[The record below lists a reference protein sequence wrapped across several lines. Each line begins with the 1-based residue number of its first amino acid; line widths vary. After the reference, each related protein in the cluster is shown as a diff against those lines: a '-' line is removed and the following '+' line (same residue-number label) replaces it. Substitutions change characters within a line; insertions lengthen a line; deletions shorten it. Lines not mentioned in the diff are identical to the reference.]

1 MKKLKFVVVALLI
14 SLASQAQTITE
25 KSLLGEWRVLK
36 IEIEGVL
43 VNLDTGEVKAVDPD
57 VGADNLELIQGMM
70 DNGGA
75 DEIKEGKLVFKPG
88 LMVDFHDNTGVQT
101 ASYTLENEGNKQV
114 LTLNVDGPSSLDA
127 SFEDGLL
134 KLVDGVEG
142 TVMYMAKK

>member
-75 DEIKEGKLVFKPG
+75 DEIKEIKLVFKPG
-88 LMVDFHDNTGVQT
+88 SMVDLHDNKGIET
-101 ASYTLENEGNKQV
+101 ASYTLENKANKQL
-114 LTLNVDGPSSLDA
+114 LTLNIDEPSSLDA

-134 KLVDGVEG
+134 KLVDGAEG

>member
-57 VGADNLELIQGMM
+57 VGADNLEMIQGMM

-88 LMVDFHDNTGVQT
+88 LMVDFHDNTGVHT

>member
-25 KSLLGEWRVLK
+25 KSLLGEWRVAK

-43 VNLDTGEVKAVDPD
+43 ANLDTGEVKAVDPE
-57 VGADNLELIQGMM
+57 VGKENLDMVQGIM
-70 DNGGA
+70 DGGGA
-75 DEIKEGKLVFKPG
+75 DEIKEIKLVFKPG
-88 LMVDFHDNTGVQT
+88 SMVDLHDNNGIET
-101 ASYTLENEGNKQV
+101 ASYTLENKANKQV
-114 LTLNVDGPSSLDA
+114 LTLNIDEPSGLEA

-134 KLVDGVEG
+134 KLVDDVEG